1 MGKLQIMAGVMVWA
15 SLAVSAQ
22 AEVVGAL
29 YQCERSVELPVVF
42 VEGVDSI
49 GVAVLLVEGEMIHLE
64 STPSASGARYGG
76 PRNLSGYVWWT
87 KGDAAMLTWFDATTG
102 QETPVYSQ
110 CTQSDG

>member
-1 MGKLQIMAGVMVWA
+1 MGQFQIMAGFMIWTGAAMTANAGSVA
-15 SLAVSAQ
+15 
-22 AEVVGAL
+22 AL
-29 YQCERSVELPVVF
+29 YLCERSVELPVVF
-42 VEGVDSI
+42 VEGKDSI

-64 STPSASGARYGG
+64 TTPSASGARYAG

-102 QETPVYSQ
+102 QETPVYAQ